1 MYNSGMISVSLTE
14 ARARLPELLTKAA
27 EGEEIRIL
35 RHGTA
40 VGVLI
45 GHARWVKTQ
54 QHDVLI
60 QARELRRMREAARG
74 KPWPPPDYKPLIDAE
89 TTERWVRELREERDY
104 DKWDHLDD

>member
-1 MYNSGMISVSLTE
+1 MYNSGVISVSLTE

-27 EGEEIRIL
+27 EGEEIHIL

-74 KPWPPPDYKPLIDAE
+74 KPWGGPRGDPAVYDRML
-89 TTERWVRELREERDY
+89 RELDEEREADRREL
-104 DKWDHLDD
+104 WGE

>member
-1 MYNSGMISVSLTE
+1 MISVSLTE

-27 EGEEIRIL
+27 EGEEIHIL
-35 RHGTA
+35 RYGTS

-74 KPWPPPDYKPLIDAE
+74 KWHPTDPPKGDPAVYDGILSELEAD
-89 TTERWVRELREERDY
+89 REAGRREIWGE
-104 DKWDHLDD
+104 